1 VPFRTAQVR
10 ALALAGQLSRQIL
23 VPIFPDHHRF
33 SASKLDIVI
42 VIFHCSGAFMK
53 FSAGRRLVILLAGI
67 LAVGVACSKAPDDNQ
82 LTSQIQSKL
91 SEDSGLHG
99 KPITVQTSGGV
110 VTLSGT
116 VENETQREAAARYA
130 SAIPGIR
137 QVVNNLRTDLQTNFQ
152 SMPARSASAANQMAR
167 ASQPAPNKHSV
178 KPRPST
184 PRHRTESD
192 PRETAADVPP
202 PSPAGQAAAEQ
213 QPAPAPAAPAAP
225 PPPAPRRV
233 TVASGTS
240 IAIRLLDPIDSE
252 KAQPGQS
259 FRATLD
265 APVPSDG
272 DAVPSGYD
280 VKGHVEEVKSAGK
293 FAGQSFLVLQLDSIS
308 VGSKMYGI
316 DADPYRR
323 QGKNRSTNTAEKVG
337 GGAVVG
343 AILGGILGGGKGA
356 GIGAAAGGGVGG
368 GVQAAGKGQQI
379 QLPSET
385 VLNFTLRSP
394 LTVTLAERALDS
406 NRRKLA
412 APQ

>member
-1 VPFRTAQVR
+1 
-10 ALALAGQLSRQIL
+10 
-23 VPIFPDHHRF
+23 
-33 SASKLDIVI
+33 
-42 VIFHCSGAFMK
+42 
-53 FSAGRRLVILLAGI
+53 VILLAGI
-67 LAVGVACSKAPDDNQ
+67 LALGVACSKTPDDSQ

-130 SAIPGIR
+130 SATPGIR
-137 QVVNNLRTDLQTNFQ
+137 QVVNNLRSDFQ
-152 SMPARSASAANQMAR
+152 SMPAPATPDANPVAQAPQPDKPSA
-167 ASQPAPNKHSV
+167 

-192 PRETAADVPP
+192 PPIKAANVPP
-202 PSPAGQAAAEQ
+202 PPVAEQAADEQ
-213 QPAPAPAAPAAP
+213 QPAPAPAAAAAP
-225 PPPAPRRV
+225 TPPPAPKRV

-240 IAIRLLDPIDSE
+240 IAIRLVDPIDSE
-252 KAQPGQS
+252 KAQPGQT

-265 APVPSDG
+265 APLPSDG
-272 DAVPSGYD
+272 DAVPSGYE
-280 VKGHVEEVKSAGK
+280 VKGHVQDVKSAGK
-293 FAGQSFLVLQLDSIS
+293 FAGQSLLVLQLDSIS
-308 VGSKMYGI
+308 MGGKSFLI
-316 DADPYRR
+316 DADPYQR
-323 QGKNRSTNTAEKVG
+323 QGKNRTTNTAEKVG
-337 GGAVVG
+337 GGAVIG
-343 AILGGILGGGKGA
+343 AILGGIIGGGKGA

-394 LTVTLAERALDS
+394 LTVTLAERGPDS
-406 NRRKLA
+406 NRQKLD